1 MRSWW
6 KEAGA
11 AFAGSVAALGLL
23 VVMIAVFLPREL
35 DRLAA
40 DIKSNQD
47 AIEILTATVNTS
59 IEGQKQALLVIEDNL
74 VRVVASARATAKVQ
88 TEQRA
93 MIAFNAAEGDFE
105 RAVLYQIL
113 SENLPR
119 EVFVRWN
126 NAGKTNSLLA
136 SKLEGEVFLF
146 VDRRRL
152 NDFTV
157 EDRRFLD
164 AMDDLPLTN
173 VLYWEAAAF
182 PGYFPPERNP

>member
-40 DIKSNQD
+40 DIKSNED

-93 MIAFNAAEGDFE
+93 MIAFNVAEGDFE

-113 SENLPR
+113 
-119 EVFVRWN
+119 
-126 NAGKTNSLLA
+126 
-136 SKLEGEVFLF
+136 
-146 VDRRRL
+146 
-152 NDFTV
+152 
-157 EDRRFLD
+157 
-164 AMDDLPLTN
+164 
-173 VLYWEAAAF
+173 
-182 PGYFPPERNP
+182 